1 MSLTADPIVPI
12 PSFDELSP
20 AFRER
25 ARRGRERLGVNVN
38 SLHAFA
44 HSETLGGATRDYF
57 EAVAR
62 LTTLSNELRLLIRL
76 AVATANHC
84 RYCTAHQR
92 HQLAELGV
100 SEAKIGAIWQP
111 DSDALTARERAA
123 IRFAQAITLDASGI
137 PELVYA
143 DFVREFTPQERVE
156 VAIVAT
162 SMGMLNKLNDGLRV
176 PVESECEPLVGES
189 DWTPVRSGRHCSR
202 YFNRMSL
209 FGASRPLPCAST
221 KVP

>member
-1 MSLTADPIVPI
+1 MTASAEPIIPI

-20 AFRER
+20 GFQER

-44 HSETLGGATRDYF
+44 HSEALGGATRDYF

-62 LTTLSNELRLLIRL
+62 LTILPSELRLLIRL
-76 AVATANHC
+76 AVATANQC

-92 HQLAELGV
+92 HQLAGLGV
-100 SEAKIGAIWQP
+100 SEAKTAAIWQP

-123 IRFAQAITLDASGI
+123 VRFAQAITRDAGAI
-137 PELVYA
+137 PEAIYA
-143 DFVREFTPQERVE
+143 DFVQAFTPQERLE

-176 PVESECEPLVGES
+176 PLESEFEPLV
-189 DWTPVRSGRHCSR
+189 T
-202 YFNRMSL
+202 
-209 FGASRPLPCAST
+209 
-221 KVP
+221 

>member
-44 HSETLGGATRDYF
+44 HSEALGGATRDYF

-92 HQLAELGV
+92 HQLAGLGV

-111 DSDALTARERAA
+111 DSDALTARERGRDPLRAGDHAGCQRHSRAGLCRFRPGIHAA
-123 IRFAQAITLDASGI
+123 GKGGGGDRRDLDGDAEQA
-137 PELVYA
+137 E
-143 DFVREFTPQERVE
+143 
-156 VAIVAT
+156 
-162 SMGMLNKLNDGLRV
+162 DGLRV
-176 PVESECEPLVGES
+176 PLESEFEPLV
-189 DWTPVRSGRHCSR
+189 T
-202 YFNRMSL
+202 
-209 FGASRPLPCAST
+209 
-221 KVP
+221 